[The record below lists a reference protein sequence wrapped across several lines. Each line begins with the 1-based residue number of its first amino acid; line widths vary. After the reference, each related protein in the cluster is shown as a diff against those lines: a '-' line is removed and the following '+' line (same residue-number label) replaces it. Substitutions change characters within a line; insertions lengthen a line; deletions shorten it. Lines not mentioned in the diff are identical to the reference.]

1 MKKYQPRL
9 KILFQKYL
17 YWTSMKNFI
26 RRISY
31 CNIRAITFIAIIQDE
46 EIQRTRNFASRYS
59 ATKSGVNDI
68 SAGAVESEK
77 RTSSTVVCRS
87 PRTVHYCSVY
97 TVQSTGRQCRSDR
110 LNTNP
115 PLLVLGRD
123 HRGTGR
129 GRGRKSDRSVVVK
142 DYCIDRLQSR

>member
-1 MKKYQPRL
+1 M
-9 KILFQKYL
+9 F
-17 YWTSMKNFI
+17 F

-46 EIQRTRNFASRYS
+46 EIQRTRNVASRYS

-77 RTSSTVVCRS
+77 RTNSTVVPLAS
-87 PRTVHYCSVY
+87 HSSLLY
-97 TVQSTGRQCRSDR
+97 TVQSTGRQCRRDR

-142 DYCIDRLQSR
+142 DYCIDRLQS